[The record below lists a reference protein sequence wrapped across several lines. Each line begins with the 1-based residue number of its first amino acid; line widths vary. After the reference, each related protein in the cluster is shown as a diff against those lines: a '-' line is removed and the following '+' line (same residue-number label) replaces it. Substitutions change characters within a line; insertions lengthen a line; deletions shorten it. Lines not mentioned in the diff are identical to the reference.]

1 MSDLRDRIRAVDI
14 PSLVVAVAEWGEKV
28 AVRSMTGREAYE
40 FSQKYPA
47 DDIGDVDIPIEDV
60 AGLIVRHVVDPDTS
74 ERVFTDEDTEWLAD
88 QPAGV
93 LITIQQA
100 ILEISGMDEEGS
112 DRAGK
117 ASTSLP
123 ETAS

>member
-1 MSDLRDRIRAVDI
+1 MNDLRDRIRAVDI
-14 PSLVVAVAEWGEKV
+14 PTLVVAVAEWGEKV

-40 FSQKYPA
+40 FGQKYPA
-47 DDIGDVDIPIEDV
+47 DDGDVDIPIEDV
-60 AGLIVRHVVDPDTS
+60 AGLIVRHVVDPDTQN
-74 ERVFTDEDTEWLAD
+74 RVFTDDDAEWLAD

-100 ILEISGMDEEGS
+100 ILEVSGMDEEGS

-117 ASTSLP
+117 ASTPLP